1 MACEGGNMRT
11 WLITGCSTGIERGI
25 AKAVLH
31 SGDQAVVTARAISKI
46 QEFETEY
53 PDTCAAL
60 PLDLT
65 DGNSME
71 NAVKEAYSRF
81 GKIDVLV
88 NNAGYGYRA
97 AIEESED
104 EEIDLLFRTNV
115 FGPVKLMNL
124 CLPKMR
130 EDNSGI
136 IINVSSIGAVR
147 AAVGNGFYSASKAA
161 LELVSDAVEK
171 ETEHLGIKVM
181 IVEPGAFRTSFYDSL
196 HGASR
201 AISDYTPSVGSMR
214 LENMVNNH
222 DRKGD
227 PDKAGKL
234 IVELVSSGNLPK
246 RLPLGSDA
254 VRIIRDELKSRLAE
268 VEKTESYSITTDY

>member
-1 MACEGGNMRT
+1 MRT
-11 WLITGCSTGIERGI
+11 WLITGCSTGIGRGI

-124 CLPKMR
+124 CLPKCGR
-130 EDNSGI
+130 ITQE
-136 IINVSSIGAVR
+136 SS
-147 AAVGNGFYSASKAA
+147 
-161 LELVSDAVEK
+161 
-171 ETEHLGIKVM
+171 
-181 IVEPGAFRTSFYDSL
+181 
-196 HGASR
+196 
-201 AISDYTPSVGSMR
+201 
-214 LENMVNNH
+214 
-222 DRKGD
+222 
-227 PDKAGKL
+227 
-234 IVELVSSGNLPK
+234 
-246 RLPLGSDA
+246 
-254 VRIIRDELKSRLAE
+254 
-268 VEKTESYSITTDY
+268 

>member
-1 MACEGGNMRT
+1 MQSSVADDEC
-11 WLITGCSTGIERGI
+11 
-25 AKAVLH
+25 
-31 SGDQAVVTARAISKI
+31 AVVERSVL
-46 QEFETEY
+46 EE
-53 PDTCAAL
+53 
-60 PLDLT
+60 
-65 DGNSME
+65 
-71 NAVKEAYSRF
+71 
-81 GKIDVLV
+81 DVLNHPRRDV
-88 NNAGYGYRA
+88 GIDRFARLLVFFQFLLAGND
-97 AIEESED
+97 D
-104 EEIDLLFRTNV
+104 ECTDLGVRHVLA
-115 FGPVKLMNL
+115 GEYKLMNL

-130 EDNSGI
+130 EEKTGI

-161 LELVSDAVEK
+161 LELVSDAVGK

-181 IVEPGAFRTSFYDSL
+181 TVEPGAFRTSFYDSL

-222 DRKGD
+222 DQKGD

>member
-1 MACEGGNMRT
+1 MACEGGNMRI
-11 WLITGCSTGIERGI
+11 WLITGCSTGIGRGI

-31 SGDQAVVTARAISKI
+31 SVDQAVVTARDISKI

-222 DRKGD
+222 DQKGD

-234 IVELVSSGNLPK
+234 IVELVSSGNLSK

-254 VRIIRDELKSRLAE
+254 VRIIRDELKSHLAE

>member
-1 MACEGGNMRT
+1 MRT
-11 WLITGCSTGIERGI
+11 WLITGCSTGIGRGI

-31 SGDQAVVTARAISKI
+31 SGDQAVVTARDISKI

-65 DGNSME
+65 DENSME

-130 EDNSGI
+130 EDNAGI

-222 DRKGD
+222 DQKGN
-227 PDKAGKL
+227 PDKVGKL

>member
-11 WLITGCSTGIERGI
+11 WLITGCSTGIGRGI

-181 IVEPGAFRTSFYDSL
+181 IVEPGHFAHHSMIPCMGR
-196 HGASR
+196 
-201 AISDYTPSVGSMR
+201 VGRFPTIRR
-214 LENMVNNH
+214 L
-222 DRKGD
+222 
-227 PDKAGKL
+227 
-234 IVELVSSGNLPK
+234 
-246 RLPLGSDA
+246 
-254 VRIIRDELKSRLAE
+254 
-268 VEKTESYSITTDY
+268 

>member
-1 MACEGGNMRT
+1 MRT
-11 WLITGCSTGIERGI
+11 WLITGCSTGIGRGI

-181 IVEPGAFRTSFYDSL
+181 IVEPG
-196 HGASR
+196 
-201 AISDYTPSVGSMR
+201 IS
-214 LENMVNNH
+214 H
-222 DRKGD
+222 
-227 PDKAGKL
+227 
-234 IVELVSSGNLPK
+234 
-246 RLPLGSDA
+246 
-254 VRIIRDELKSRLAE
+254 IIL
-268 VEKTESYSITTDY
+268 